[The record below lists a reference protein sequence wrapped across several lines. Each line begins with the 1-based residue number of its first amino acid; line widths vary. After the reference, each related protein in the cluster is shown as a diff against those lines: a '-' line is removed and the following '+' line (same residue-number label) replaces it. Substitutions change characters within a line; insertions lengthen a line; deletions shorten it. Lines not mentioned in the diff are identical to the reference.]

1 VLLFL
6 RGDVFAE
13 FNYGKGVAEL
23 RIDDALHETSKMVPK
38 HPAKGKKS
46 SVLAIFKGIVG

>member
-1 VLLFL
+1 M
-6 RGDVFAE
+6 FAE

-23 RIDDALHETSKMVPK
+23 RIGDALHTTSKMVPK

-46 SVLAIFKGIVG
+46 AVLAVFKGIVG